1 MADVGPLG
9 GPSGNEGGAGG
20 LGRGYSRRVRSINR
34 RYRGEKVQGYLTPE
48 DLANAERQRGRAGKA
63 FGAYSSA
70 GRAGAIGRAR
80 ARGIS
85 SSPALER
92 TLGRFAQ
99 DEGKYLENINTGV
112 EGQLYNTQQGREGFE
127 RERLMYGW
135 GSELGASLR
144 DWQSEQA
151 KTAQFWNSFVPLATD
166 ALSSIFGGG
175 GLPAAPKMG
184 ESGFTYPLG

>member
-1 MADVGPLG
+1 MSYLG
-9 GPSGNEGGAGG
+9 K
-20 LGRGYSRRVRSINR
+20 VRSINQI
-34 RYRGEKVQGYLTPE
+34 YRDQQPTGYLTSE
-48 DLANAERQRGRAGKA
+48 DLTNAERQRGRAGKA
-63 FGAYSSA
+63 FGAYASA
-70 GRAGAIGRAR
+70 GRAAAIGRSR

-92 TLGRFAQ
+92 TIGRFAQ

-112 EGQLYNTQQGREGFE
+112 EGQLYNTQQGREQFN

-144 DWQSEQA
+144 DWQAHQA
-151 KTAQFWNSFVPLATD
+151 KIAQFWNSFIPLATD
-166 ALSSIFGGG
+166 AAGAIFGGGG

-184 ESGFTYPLG
+184 ESGFTYPMG